1 MLTQITLERFKCFN
15 RLYMPL
21 KPLTLIAGTNGAGK
35 SSIIQGLLLLRQSC
49 KDKDYDWKKKVVIN
63 GGLVDLEDAG
73 KLLYINAE
81 GDSSDIVLRIENDD
95 TDEIAFNISPK
106 QEKTTAS
113 CSVEGDLDKAKN
125 EWSLFSDDFVYL
137 YADREQPRSKYIMT
151 SETRLDSR
159 LGNRSASN
167 AAFLLASE
175 VNNNKDI
182 RIPNLKHESA
192 MDSTVLRN
200 VSAWIS
206 YIMGGNVS
214 LTAKETE
221 KDKEA
226 RLEYSIFNNSGVE
239 QQLSPL
245 NMPFGHSYVL
255 PIILAVLTAPSGSMI
270 LVENPESHLHPGA
283 QLRMGEFLS
292 IAAACGIQ
300 IIIETHSDHL
310 MNGIRLS
317 CRKRIISPEIIEM
330 DLIGLDTDGYTHI
343 RRPIQ
348 LNPDGT
354 VKNLVPGFF
363 DEWEKA
369 LTSLPRNFQKNY

>member
-182 RIPNLKHESA
+182 RIPNLKHVSA

-330 DLIGLDTDGYTHI
+330 DLIGLDTDGYTHV

-369 LTSLPRNFQKNY
+369 LTSLIS